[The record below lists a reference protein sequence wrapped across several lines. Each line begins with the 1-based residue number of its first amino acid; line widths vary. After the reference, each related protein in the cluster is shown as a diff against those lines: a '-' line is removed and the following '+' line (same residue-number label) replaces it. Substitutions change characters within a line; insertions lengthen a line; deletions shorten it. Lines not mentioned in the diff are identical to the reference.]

1 MLSLERG
8 VGAEQ
13 EKKGQELAGEKGVRG
28 ERERDAACLGNRRA
42 GTGLFPGMRWGVDGV
57 KAGLRTWRRG
67 QIVRGHVPV
76 REAGTSDFGS
86 V

>member
-1 MLSLERG
+1 MQRVWGTQGLAQASSQGR
-8 VGAEQ
+8 
-13 EKKGQELAGEKGVRG
+13 AGEWMVS
-28 ERERDAACLGNRRA
+28 
-42 GTGLFPGMRWGVDGV
+42 

-67 QIVRGHVPV
+67 QIARGHVPV